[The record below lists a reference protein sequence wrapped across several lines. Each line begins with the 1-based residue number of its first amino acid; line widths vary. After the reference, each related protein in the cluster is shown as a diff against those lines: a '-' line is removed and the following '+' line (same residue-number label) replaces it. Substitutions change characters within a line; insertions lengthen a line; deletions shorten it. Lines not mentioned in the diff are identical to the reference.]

1 MIRVISA
8 DDHPLVRAGLAY
20 LFGKDTNIDLAA
32 EVDNGNDLLKKL
44 REEKF
49 DVAVVDIQM
58 PGRNGIELIG
68 QIKREFPS
76 LPVIVLSTHKEE
88 LFALRT
94 LKAGAAGYICKDY
107 TGTELVEAIHRVASG
122 QRYISAAVA
131 ELMASEINAPRDS
144 LVRHELLSDREYQVF
159 LMIAR
164 GRTTS
169 EIANELSLSAK
180 TVSTHKT
187 RIKEKMKLSSDA
199 DFIHYA
205 LQHQLIDGSS
215 QG

>member
-1 MIRVISA
+1 MINVISA

-20 LFGKDTNIDLAA
+20 LFDKSSDIHLAA

-44 REEKF
+44 REQLF

-58 PGRNGIELIG
+58 PGRNGIELIS
-68 QIKREFPS
+68 QIKKEFPN

-94 LKAGAAGYICKDY
+94 LKAGASGYICKDY
-107 TGTELVEAIHRVASG
+107 TGTELVDAIHKVASG
-122 QRYISAAVA
+122 QRYISSAVA
-131 ELMASEINAPRDS
+131 DLMASEINNPRDTMA
-144 LVRHELLSDREYQVF
+144 RHQLLSDREYQVF

-164 GRTTS
+164 GIGSTV
-169 EIANELSLSAK
+169 IADRLSLSIK

-187 RIKEKMKLSSDA
+187 RIKEKMKFSGDA

-205 LQHQLIDGSS
+205 LKHGLIESDP
-215 QG
+215 QP